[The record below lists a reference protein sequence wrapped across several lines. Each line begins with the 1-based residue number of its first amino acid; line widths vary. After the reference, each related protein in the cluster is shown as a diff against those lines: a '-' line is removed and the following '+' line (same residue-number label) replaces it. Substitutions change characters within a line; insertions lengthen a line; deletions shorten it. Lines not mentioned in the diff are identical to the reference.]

1 MRKGIVAFSGM
12 IVGLVLLI
20 VTFIWPWYTMNA
32 TGSLGVNYN
41 VDFYLTKMEAKGSIN
56 NQYFSLS
63 IGYAE
68 AKENAQSVGVNT
80 ESCTVI
86 ETAKYLTF
94 VAMVTALI
102 AVIGIAAFVFRLGTL
117 RIMKYIGGG
126 FGFLTG
132 LLALI
137 SALYVMNTKFA
148 ENMSGFWFNQSVLG
162 VTVTGGPGY
171 AWYLMIV
178 VATITVISAVA
189 ILLKKIIPEDAS
201 VEKIVPPVHE

>member
-1 MRKGIVAFSGM
+1 MRKGIVAFGGM

-20 VTFIWPWYTMNA
+20 VTFMGPWYTMNA
-32 TGSLGVNYN
+32 TGALGVDYN
-41 VDFYLTKMEAKGSIN
+41 VGFFLTRMEAKGAIN
-56 NQYFSLS
+56 NQDFSLS

-80 ESCTVI
+80 ESFTVI
-86 ETAKYLTF
+86 ETAMYLTF
-94 VAMVTALI
+94 FAMVTALI
-102 AVIGIAAFVFRLGTL
+102 AVIGMAAFVFRLGTP

-137 SALYVMNTKFA
+137 PAVYVMNTKFA
-148 ENMSGFWFNQSVLG
+148 ENISGFWFNQSVLG

-178 VATITVISAVA
+178 VATITVISAAA
-189 ILLKKIIPEDAS
+189 ILLKKIIPDDAS
-201 VEKIVPPVHE
+201 VEKIVPLVHE

>member
-20 VTFIWPWYTMNA
+20 VAFIGPWYTMNA

-41 VDFYLTKMEAKGSIN
+41 VDFYLTRMEAKGSIN

-80 ESCTVI
+80 ESFTVI
-86 ETAKYLTF
+86 EIAKYLTF
-94 VAMVTALI
+94 FAMVTALI

-137 SALYVMNTKFA
+137 PAVYVMNTKFA
-148 ENMSGFWFNQSVLG
+148 ENISGFWFNQSVLG

-178 VATITVISAVA
+178 VATITVISASV
-189 ILLKKIIPEDAS
+189 ILLKKIIPDDAS

>member
-20 VTFIWPWYTMNA
+20 VTFIGPWYTMNA

-80 ESCTVI
+80 ESFMVI

-94 VAMVTALI
+94 FAMVTALI

-137 SALYVMNTKFA
+137 PAVYVMNTKFV

-178 VATITVISAVA
+178 VATITVISAAA
-189 ILLKKIIPEDAS
+189 ILLKKIIPDDAS

>member
-12 IVGLVLLI
+12 IVALVLLI
-20 VTFIWPWYTMNA
+20 VTFIGPWYTMNA

-41 VDFYLTKMEAKGSIN
+41 VDFYLTKMEIKGSMN

-80 ESCTVI
+80 ESFTVI
-86 ETAKYLTF
+86 ETAMYLTF
-94 VAMVTALI
+94 FAMVTALI

-117 RIMKYIGGG
+117 RIMKHIGGG

-148 ENMSGFWFNQSVLG
+148 ENISGFWFNQSVLG
-162 VTVTGGPGY
+162 VTVTGGPWY

-178 VATITVISAVA
+178 VATITVISAAA
-189 ILLKKIIPEDAS
+189 ILLKKTIPDDAS

>member
-1 MRKGIVAFSGM
+1 MRKGIVAFGGM

-20 VTFIWPWYTMNA
+20 VTFMGPWYTMNA
-32 TGSLGVNYN
+32 TGALGVDYN
-41 VDFYLTKMEAKGSIN
+41 VGFYLTRMEAKGTIN
-56 NQYFSLS
+56 NQDFSLS
-63 IGYAE
+63 IGYTE

-80 ESCTVI
+80 ESFTVI
-86 ETAKYLTF
+86 ETAMYLTF
-94 VAMVTALI
+94 FAMVTALI

-126 FGFLTG
+126 FGILTG

-137 SALYVMNTKFA
+137 PAVYVMNTKFA
-148 ENMSGFWFNQSVLG
+148 ENISGFWFNQSVLG

-178 VATITVISAVA
+178 VATIAVISAAA
-189 ILLKKIIPEDAS
+189 ILLKKITPDDAS